1 MGQACCS
8 YGPKDANHKSFD
20 DKTIERRNPK
30 LYLLEADRQLQAN
43 QLASKNLSKVILIQA
58 FARGCHDRATYGRV
72 GKNKFRN
79 GKKKS

>member
-43 QLASKNLSKVILIQA
+43 
-58 FARGCHDRATYGRV
+58 
-72 GKNKFRN
+72 
-79 GKKKS
+79 